1 MSHNIDKILYINLDY
16 RTDRKQQFEN
26 EMKNMGLMDKV
37 ERFPAFRAEY
47 GLTGCG
53 YSHLAALKIAKEKMY
68 KNVLIFEDDFEFLV
82 NKETFEK
89 QLDMFFKTIDTFDVC
104 MLSYKLPQYQDI
116 GNECVYKV
124 IEAGTASG
132 YIVNSHF
139 YDKLIKLYEDTIPLL
154 ETTRDCFKYAN
165 DQTWKLLQPESNW
178 YAFKNRIGKQR
189 ASYSDNTRLYENYN
203 L

>member
-1 MSHNIDKILYINLDY
+1 MSHNIEKILYINLDY

-26 EMKNMGLMDKV
+26 EMKNMGLIDKV
-37 ERFPAFRAEY
+37 ERFSAFRTEY
-47 GLTGCG
+47 GATGCG
-53 YSHLAALKIAKEKMY
+53 YSHLAVLKIAKERGY
-68 KNVLIFEDDFEFLV
+68 KNVLICEDDFEFLV

-89 QLDMFFKTIDTFDVC
+89 QVDSFFKI
-104 MLSYKLPQYQDI
+104 
-116 GNECVYKV
+116 

-132 YIVNSHF
+132 YLVNSHF
-139 YDKLIKLYEDTIPLL
+139 YDTLIKLYEDTIPLL

-165 DQTWKLLQPESNW
+165 DQTWKPLQPGGNW